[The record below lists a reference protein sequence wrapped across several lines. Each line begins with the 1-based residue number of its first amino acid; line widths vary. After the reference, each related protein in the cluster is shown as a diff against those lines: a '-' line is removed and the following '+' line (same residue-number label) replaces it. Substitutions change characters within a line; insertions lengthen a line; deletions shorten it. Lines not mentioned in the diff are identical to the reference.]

1 LSGDGGAKITGN
13 YKGCLDV
20 TEWTGSGTLSAN
32 VSANAEAKAKFP
44 GVFIFHGKIS
54 GNTGVYQ
61 SIKAKDT
68 NLLVSSEWEGLD
80 MKGMIKFKALKLIF
94 NTNINH
100 SLIKKNDIRQ
110 VSIPL
115 PALN

>member
-32 VSANAEAKAKFP
+32 VSANAEAKAKLPDF
-44 GVFIFHGKIS
+44 VVVHGKLTGKTGIS
-54 GNTGVYQ
+54 Q

-68 NLLVSSEWEGLD
+68 NLFVSSEWEGLN
-80 MKGMIKFKALKLIF
+80 MAGVLKIKTIRHTVT
-94 NTNINH
+94 TNISH
-100 SLIKKNDIRQ
+100 SLIKKNQMPQ
-110 VSIPL
+110 VTISL
-115 PALN
+115 PSLK